1 MFKVKTLVACSSLGL
16 LFFDRSHEMSQD
28 SQGWR
33 TNLLFSSPAS
43 LYVCNAF
50 FICAQSLISIQHEKS
65 EPTVCD
71 FRGRAE
77 LSQFAHFRIT
87 IKIGKESTA
96 EKSEREPGEGD
107 LTPKI
112 QSQAYAPKPHLGAPL
127 FPIKLWPECQKICIA
142 PIAEQLDEYF
152 PRRFDK
158 PLHSE
163 GLRRSLF
170 STIHR

>member
-1 MFKVKTLVACSSLGL
+1 
-16 LFFDRSHEMSQD
+16 MSQV

-43 LYVCNAF
+43 LYVCNTF

-107 LTPKI
+107 LKIWELEKIYVPASQKFVYIWAWNLLIHPQERGEKKRGKFVNGDLFVSSPFFLLHLNGERKMSGAFLTPKI
-112 QSQAYAPKPHLGAPL
+112 NSM
-127 FPIKLWPECQKICIA
+127 
-142 PIAEQLDEYF
+142 
-152 PRRFDK
+152 
-158 PLHSE
+158 
-163 GLRRSLF
+163 
-170 STIHR
+170 HRVFFE